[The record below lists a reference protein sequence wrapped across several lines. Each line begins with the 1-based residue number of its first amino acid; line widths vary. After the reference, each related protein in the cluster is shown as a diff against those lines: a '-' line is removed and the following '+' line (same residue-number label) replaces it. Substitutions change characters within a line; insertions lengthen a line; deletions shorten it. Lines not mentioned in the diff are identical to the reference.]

1 MQANKAEIL
10 VVEDN
15 DDDFEAT
22 FRALCCAGA
31 DPGQLYRRRDGAEA
45 WQDLVG
51 RAEGKAPLPAL
62 ILLDLNT
69 PGMDGRMLLE
79 RLCRDPGLRR
89 IPLVVL
95 TTSDNEVDIET
106 CYRNGANTYL
116 RKTSS
121 WTEFA
126 EAMRVLMAYW
136 FKHARLP
143 VERMPQ

>member
-1 MQANKAEIL
+1 MQENRPEIL
-10 VVEDN
+10 VVEDS

-22 FRALCCAGA
+22 FRALRRAGA
-31 DPGQLYRRRDGAEA
+31 EPGQLSRRRDGDEA

-51 RAEGKAPLPAL
+51 RAEDGAPLPAL

-69 PGMDGRMLLE
+69 PGMDGRMLLD
-79 RLCRDPGLRR
+79 RLCGNPGLRR
-89 IPLVVL
+89 IPIVVL
-95 TTSDNEVDIET
+95 TTSDNEVDIDT

-116 RKTSS
+116 RKASS

-136 FKHARLP
+136 FTHARLP
-143 VERMPQ
+143 AERLPQ